1 LGGIKMAYI
10 KEVDLLDLL
19 MTGEAARI
27 CGVDRR
33 TFIAWADRLNILPA
47 AKPQGRALYERKD
60 VDRIAKR
67 IRSEK
72 EEREIK

>member
-1 LGGIKMAYI
+1 MKLA
-10 KEVDLLDLL
+10 EVNLLDLL

-33 TFIAWADRLNILPA
+33 TFLAWANKEGILPV

-60 VDRIAKR
+60 VERIKR
-67 IRSEK
+67 KILEGKAERSK
-72 EEREIK
+72 GGL

>member
-1 LGGIKMAYI
+1 MRYQAEGS
-10 KEVDLLDLL
+10 VLDVV

-33 TFIAWADRLNILPA
+33 TFLARAKVLGILPVA
-47 AKPQGRALYERKD
+47 APGGRAIYDRKD

-67 IRSEK
+67 IKSDK
-72 EEREIK
+72 EAKKDA